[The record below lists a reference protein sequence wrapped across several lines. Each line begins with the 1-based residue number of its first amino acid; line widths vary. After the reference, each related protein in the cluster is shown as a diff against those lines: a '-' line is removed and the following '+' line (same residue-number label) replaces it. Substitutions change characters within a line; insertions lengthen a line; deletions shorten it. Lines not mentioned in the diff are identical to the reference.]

1 VKESTMRALTI
12 SLAVA
17 LLMVAPVTYAE
28 TLVGF
33 FGVGAGD
40 FMDHPPVFTG
50 TMDPGGDITSGSWTI
65 TIPDAGWPLDPV
77 TRYAYIWSTF
87 YAPNYQPGN
96 PNFWKGYFDTGH
108 GLPTMNAINIVDNTH
123 GGVMNGV
130 CSVEIQVQD
139 LNNNGVLDPGEFC
152 DGSLAGLV
160 IVIRDG
166 EGFYDGMCGT
176 GNYFGTYVKNCPQTH
191 ETWNFDMYLYLDD
204 CSAPVQDSS
213 WGAIKALYQ

>member
-17 LLMVAPVTYAE
+17 LLLVAPVTYAE
-28 TLVGF
+28 TFVWY

-50 TMDPGGDITSGSWTI
+50 VMDPGGDITNGSWTI
-65 TIPDAGWPLDPV
+65 TVPDAGWPLDPG
-77 TRYAYIWSTF
+77 TRYTYIWNTF

-96 PNFWKGYFDTGH
+96 PSFWKGYFDTEH
-108 GLPTMNAINIVDNTH
+108 GLPSMNALHIVDNTH
-123 GGVMNGV
+123 GGAMSGV

-160 IVIRDG
+160 IIIRDG
-166 EGFYDGMCGT
+166 EGVYDGMCGT
-176 GNYFGTYVKNCPQTH
+176 GNYFGTYVKNCPLTH
-191 ETWNFDMYLYLDD
+191 ETWNFGMYLWLDD
-204 CSAPVQDSS
+204 CSTPVQDST